1 MPAHGRKELAMAEN
15 REATKGSRRAG
26 NAGRDDGHR
35 KAREVEET
43 HQANVNQV
51 RDEPMPASQY
61 DDPRQEAVVRNEEYA
76 HDSEEAAES

>member
-1 MPAHGRKELAMAEN
+1 MAEN
-15 REATKGSRRAG
+15 RRAKQGSKRAED
-26 NAGRDDGHR
+26 AGRDGHR

-51 RDEPMPASQY
+51 RDEPVPASQY

>member
-1 MPAHGRKELAMAEN
+1 MEGRSWPWQRTE
-15 REATKGSRRAG
+15 GPRRAPS
-26 NAGRDDGHR
+26 APKTLAATTDGHR